1 VTFMRC
7 LSLVLV
13 VALVAVTMQPTPAEA
28 LEPTTILLIAGA
40 GVAVIAL
47 IAILIIANVSEKR
60 PRTAQVVTSMMM
72 ALPIG
77 PFSNETTPTLAVV
90 HVEERQNP

>member
-47 IAILIIANVSEKR
+47 IAILIIANVTEKR
-60 PRTAQVVTSMMM
+60 PRTAQVVTSMV

-77 PFSNETTPTLAVV
+77 PFSNEATSTLAVV

>member
-1 VTFMRC
+1 MTFMRC

-60 PRTAQVVTSMMM
+60 PRTAQVVTSMV

-77 PFSNETTPTLAVV
+77 PFSNEATPTFAVV

>member
-1 VTFMRC
+1 MTFMRC

-47 IAILIIANVSEKR
+47 IAILIIANVTEKR
-60 PRTAQVVTSMMM
+60 PRTAQVVTSMV

-77 PFSNETTPTLAVV
+77 PFSNEATPTFAVV

>member
-1 VTFMRC
+1 MTFMRC

-40 GVAVIAL
+40 GIAVIAL
-47 IAILIIANVSEKR
+47 IAILIIANVTEKR
-60 PRTAQVVTSMMM
+60 PRTAQVVTSMV

>member
-1 VTFMRC
+1 MTFMRC

-40 GVAVIAL
+40 GIAVIAL
-47 IAILIIANVSEKR
+47 IAILIIANVMEKN
-60 PRTAQVVTSMMM
+60 PRSAQAATSLV

-77 PFSNETTPTLAVV
+77 PFSTEATPTLVPIY
-90 HVEERQNP
+90 VEARQNP